1 MHTKTKLQQSLIINR
16 KFMTI
21 DLKFCVVVRKHW
33 QKGGDSFEHLVV
45 SITNTHISITKA
57 QSITTNKEKQYPSSI
72 SYT

>member
-1 MHTKTKLQQSLIINR
+1 MHTKTKLQQLLIINR
-16 KFMTI
+16 KFMII

-33 QKGGDSFEHLVV
+33 QEGEDSFEHPVV
-45 SITNTHISITKA
+45 SITNTRVSITKA

>member
-1 MHTKTKLQQSLIINR
+1 
-16 KFMTI
+16 MTI

-33 QKGGDSFEHLVV
+33 QEGEDSFEHPVV
-45 SITNTHISITKA
+45 SITNTRISITKA

>member
-1 MHTKTKLQQSLIINR
+1 
-16 KFMTI
+16 MTI